1 MNDLIDDRN
10 RHLYFQESKIF
21 QRIVNQLLDNKNNS
35 SRIDCTVS
43 HWNLSHYFL
52 DTPGIKRYSEERKK
66 KKKEIYIDILQ
77 NTNRYCRYIAIT
89 ANWSGVHVAR
99 LGLGC
104 KMCLEYSA
112 IENISAICEVSV
124 IIFTDTFQ

>member
-1 MNDLIDDRN
+1 MIEIVIYIFRRAKSFNESSINCWRTKIIVVELTALFLTEIFLITFWTHPVLN
-10 RHLYFQESKIF
+10 AIQ
-21 QRIVNQLLDNKNNS
+21 KN
-35 SRIDCTVS
+35 
-43 HWNLSHYFL
+43 
-52 DTPGIKRYSEERKK
+52 EK